1 MAQIREIKCP
11 NCGEWTL
18 WNGLIDDRCLY
29 CDGFLERERFAHE
42 VERKIRNEVKK
53 ENDYLALKPG
63 DSFLKRQLK
72 LFFNSVRWIFYYLGI
87 AIFILV
93 AAMLVLI
100 SIL

>member
-18 WNGLIDDRCLY
+18 WNGDIDDRCLY
-29 CDGFLERERFAHE
+29 CGGFLERERFVRE
-42 VERKIRNEVKK
+42 VEQKIRTEVKK
-53 ENDYLALKPG
+53 ENDYFAIKPG
-63 DSFLKRQLK
+63 DGPVKKQLK
-72 LFFNSVRWIFYYLGI
+72 LFLNSIRWILYYLGI

-93 AAMLVLI
+93 AFMLMLI